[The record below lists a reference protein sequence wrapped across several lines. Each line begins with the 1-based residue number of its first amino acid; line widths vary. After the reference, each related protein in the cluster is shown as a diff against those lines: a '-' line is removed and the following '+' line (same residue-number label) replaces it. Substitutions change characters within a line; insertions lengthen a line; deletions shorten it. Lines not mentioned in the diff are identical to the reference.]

1 MLVHVVVIWN
11 WITMEYGKVT
21 RMLSHNLNESIV
33 VYPSKQKPGYVYKFF
48 NTKGD
53 EYRCCRCKEPG
64 KYRAVRVVNDV
75 VVGRKSPEDDH
86 HPDCE
91 PLPESA
97 VAALEVDRE
106 MRRDVR
112 RNGKRPRDAFNEMIG
127 GVAKRFRTSD
137 AQVKLVDSQLFS

>member
-1 MLVHVVVIWN
+1 
-11 WITMEYGKVT
+11 MEYGKVT

-53 EYRCCRCKEPG
+53 EYTDAVVARSSESTEPCC
-64 KYRAVRVVNDV
+64 VRSTTWSTV
-75 VVGRKSPEDDH
+75 KSPEDDH
-86 HPDCE
+86 HQDCE
-91 PLPESA
+91 PPPESA

-112 RNGKRPRDAFNEMIG
+112 RNGK
-127 GVAKRFRTSD
+127 
-137 AQVKLVDSQLFS
+137 